1 MKEGNFM
8 KIVIGIS
15 LIIAVILILMIFMV
29 LIEIITDKIHNDRMP
44 DNLSP
49 RDEWRW
55 KNGGID

>member
-8 KIVIGIS
+8 KILIGIG
-15 LIIAVILILMIFMV
+15 LIIAAVLILMMLIV
-29 LIEIITDKIHNDRMP
+29 LIEIIADKIHNDRMP

-55 KNGGID
+55 RNGGID

>member
-8 KIVIGIS
+8 KILIGIG
-15 LIIAVILILMIFMV
+15 LIIA
-29 LIEIITDKIHNDRMP
+29 DKIHNDRMP

-55 KNGGID
+55 RNGGID

>member
-8 KIVIGIS
+8 KILIGIG
-15 LIIAVILILMIFMV
+15 LIIAVVLILMMLIV
-29 LIEIITDKIHNDRMP
+29 LIEIIADKIHNDRMP

-55 KNGGID
+55 RNGGID